1 MAKHLGLQYWNPF
14 SGKWEDTTV
23 SEQEEYS
30 LTDGVEA
37 DGEVEM
43 VGIPADDFAI
53 GITMLT
59 EGRVEFAMKIPEDAD
74 GRWVYAWA
82 DVERAVQIRDHLDK
96 LINQLTS

>member
-1 MAKHLGLQYWNPF
+1 MAEHLGLQYWNPF

-30 LTDGVEA
+30 LNDGVEA

-53 GITMLT
+53 GITLLS
-59 EGRVEFAMKIPEDAD
+59 EGKVEFAMKIPED
-74 GRWVYAWA
+74 GRWLYAWA

-96 LINQLTS
+96 LINNLTS